1 MVFHFFILHSFFFF
15 TLFDWAANHKKK
27 ALKLAPAA
35 NVMNDRSMSKR
46 YYMAVEDI
54 DSVSRG
60 CWYMDVFVHVFMG
73 QVSCEKKHRNMFEY
87 WRQ

>member
-1 MVFHFFILHSFFFF
+1 
-15 TLFDWAANHKKK
+15 
-27 ALKLAPAA
+27 
-35 NVMNDRSMSKR
+35 MNDRSMSKR

-73 QVSCEKKHRNMFEY
+73 QVSWEKKHRNMFEY